1 MIEPAINNYLLKS
14 QMSESS
20 KCQFSGLLEGFNKL
34 SSCKEKKK
42 SLQKTNICQ
51 RVVTGCKCPFYRM
64 EVLCASFLD
73 ILFQLRNTVQDV
85 QHFHFFFFLKLARCV
100 QMTLSSYV
108 FAA

>member
-42 SLQKTNICQ
+42 NHCRRQTFVSEWSQAAN
-51 RVVTGCKCPFYRM
+51 
-64 EVLCASFLD
+64 
-73 ILFQLRNTVQDV
+73 
-85 QHFHFFFFLKLARCV
+85 ARS
-100 QMTLSSYV
+100 TEWKSYV
-108 FAA
+108 LHFLIYYSS